1 MLSIM
6 GVVIALIYR
15 GPMSACAK
23 RRQQD
28 ERMREEETTRGVPLT
43 DRAIAAEIH
52 PISQPPTTSR

>member
-1 MLSIM
+1 
-6 GVVIALIYR
+6 
-15 GPMSACAK
+15 MSACAK